1 MTSRYWLG
9 MENVAPAG
17 VAPRLLVAPFP
28 SPLLAPPSLSVLADT
43 VIARLIMASLQSG
56 SLIAAMKPGD
66 RLTNGSV
73 SNNQTL
79 ARVFRPLMAGRLP
92 ELSWVKLVP
101 LNCKV
106 WACTE
111 VGLPAGASSNT
122 NRPLPSGTKPVN
134 TFPAAPAPLLYL
146 AVRLGAPPGR
156 RRPWTPSPNS
166 IKALPSVPRS
176 RQNTSCT
183 ASPRA
188 TAKGGPNAS
197 PPLVWSREKTVT
209 LDWPG
214 T

>member
-9 MENVAPAG
+9 MENAAPAG
-17 VAPRLLVAPFP
+17 VAPRLLVATFP
-28 SPLLAPPSLSVLADT
+28 RPLLGPPSLSVLADT

-111 VGLPAGASSNT
+111 VGLPAGASSNA
-122 NRPLPSGTKPVN
+122 NRPLPSGT
-134 TFPAAPAPLLYL
+134 
-146 AVRLGAPPGR
+146 
-156 RRPWTPSPNS
+156 RP
-166 IKALPSVPRS
+166 
-176 RQNTSCT
+176 
-183 ASPRA
+183 
-188 TAKGGPNAS
+188 
-197 PPLVWSREKTVT
+197 VT
-209 LDWPG
+209 LARVFRPLMAGRVPELSWVKLVPLNCKVWACTEVG
-214 T
+214 LPAGASSNAQTLQFN